1 MRAIV
6 DHDLHQV
13 NNAGVNLIH
22 NTGPPWYTA
31 EGVGGSA
38 QVPMIQPLI
47 LFLHPHHPCLRH
59 ACCHRSRGSCCCW
72 ILLLMIH
79 PSCRLYDLDHLFPS
93 RWCYSQTSLYL
104 ITNCELAAS
113 SPDFSGLP
121 ALKSKLGEFQ
131 GRIEPLVQQ
140 LIFFRNSEAGDSRA
154 ASSG

>member
-1 MRAIV
+1 M
-6 DHDLHQV
+6 
-13 NNAGVNLIH
+13 
-22 NTGPPWYTA
+22 T
-31 EGVGGSA
+31 
-38 QVPMIQPLI
+38 QPLI

-59 ACCHRSRGSCCCW
+59 ACCHRSR
-72 ILLLMIH
+72 ILLL
-79 PSCRLYDLDHLFPS
+79 LDLFSS

-113 SPDFSGLP
+113 SPEFSGLP
-121 ALKSKLGEFQ
+121 ALKFKLGEFQ